1 MEKEETI
8 CGVTLKE
15 IRKHYFKGK
24 VEKLLLDIQ
33 ANIKE
38 DFPVEDFEKLKKF
51 LGSLRDSDR
60 KLNKEFSEF
69 IPKLDIDK
77 DDSVL
82 DELTQ
87 ESLSE
92 SEMAELSKEKNNRE
106 SAVKI
111 ASMMLKKLF
120 ARFYNSSEASP
131 NEKELMDMAFEMLGL
146 QYYLMRDSLYKE
158 RLYRKKIVEFE
169 RSGKQRKMAEEL
181 AKTTTEYRNF
191 NLAEGLN
198 KLAVEF
204 INLAKKR
211 YKDL

>member
-120 ARFYNSSEASP
+120 ARFYNAKEASP

-211 YKDL
+211 YNDL